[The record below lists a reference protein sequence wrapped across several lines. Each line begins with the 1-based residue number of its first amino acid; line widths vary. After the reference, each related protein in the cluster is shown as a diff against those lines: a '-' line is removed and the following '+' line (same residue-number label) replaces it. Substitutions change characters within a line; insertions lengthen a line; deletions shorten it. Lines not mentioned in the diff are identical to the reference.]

1 MGNILIVDDEPSILS
16 TVGAVLSDEGYETA
30 TAGTGADALRMIAA
44 NPPDLVLLDVWM
56 PGMDG
61 LTALGKIRE
70 AHPGVVVVVMSGH
83 GNIDTAVKA
92 VRLGAY
98 DFIEKPLSIDKLALA
113 VKNALDKKRLEIENI
128 ALKERVEGGSEIIG
142 VSEVIKRLRD
152 EILRAG
158 PTNGRA
164 LIYGENGTGKELVA
178 RALHKAS
185 LRASGPFVTVN
196 CAAIPEEL
204 MESEMFGHEKG
215 AFTGATS
222 MRKGRFELAHGG
234 TIFLD
239 EIADMSLATQA
250 KVLRTLQESEI
261 QRVGGTK
268 TTKVDVRVIAASNKV
283 LEDEI
288 AAGRFR
294 EDLYYRLN
302 VIPFVVPP
310 LRERREDIP
319 LLVEHFIRVLS
330 VENGK
335 PPKTITPEAMALFTG
350 YSWPGNVR
358 EMKNIIERMV
368 IMTPGEVIT
377 PAQAPPPV
385 SAATPASP
393 SGMAYASH
401 ATLRDARS
409 AFERDFITQKLRE
422 NGWNISKTADAL
434 GIERSNLHKKIN
446 ALGIET
452 AG

>member
-142 VSEVIKRLRD
+142 VSEVMKRLRD

>member
-1 MGNILIVDDEPSILS
+1 MANILIVDDEPSILS

-142 VSEVIKRLRD
+142 VSEVMKRLRD